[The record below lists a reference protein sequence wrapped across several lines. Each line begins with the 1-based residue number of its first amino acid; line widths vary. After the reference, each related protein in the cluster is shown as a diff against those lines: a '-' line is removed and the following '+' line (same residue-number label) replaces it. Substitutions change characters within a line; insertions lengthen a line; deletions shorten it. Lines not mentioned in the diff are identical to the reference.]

1 MQKPDQAKRKEFV
14 DIGKQTYK
22 AVFPDGSTK
31 TVTYS
36 EIKKHN
42 NAIIEDNCM
51 YGLMHPAD
59 YTPKEVNEYECKAR
73 AENKFFLAFLR
84 TCPCARI
91 AFDQTTELYQAVPYL
106 ASEEDAAE

>member
-1 MQKPDQAKRKEFV
+1 MQKSDQAKKKEFV

-42 NAIIEDNCM
+42 NAIIEDNCL
-51 YGLMHPAD
+51 YCILRSVTAGS
-59 YTPKEVNEYECKAR
+59 
-73 AENKFFLAFLR
+73 AEPGGRSAFLSGR
-84 TCPCARI
+84 T
-91 AFDQTTELYQAVPYL
+91 
-106 ASEEDAAE
+106 

>member
-1 MQKPDQAKRKEFV
+1 MQKPDQAKKKEFV

-51 YGLMHPAD
+51 YGLMHPAG
-59 YTPKEVNEYECKAR
+59 YTP
-73 AENKFFLAFLR
+73 
-84 TCPCARI
+84 
-91 AFDQTTELYQAVPYL
+91 QELTAPR
-106 ASEEDAAE
+106 D

>member
-1 MQKPDQAKRKEFV
+1 MQKPDQAKKKEFV

-42 NAIIEDNCM
+42 NAIIEDNCL
-51 YGLMHPAD
+51 YGLTHHAD
-59 YTPKEVNEYECKAR
+59 YTSKEIDEYECKAR
-73 AENKFFLAFLR
+73 AENKSFLAFLR
-84 TCPCARI
+84 TCPGARI
-91 AFDQTTELYQAVPYL
+91 AFDRTAELYQAVPYL
-106 ASEEDAAE
+106 ASKEDAAK